1 MSDLNLRFDIVVNNS
16 DFIPGTE
23 LLFNSYNQP
32 SINADGVV
40 VFRARSQGGSGQP
53 ATGIFLGDLEGSAIE
68 TVTLRGGA
76 VPDPN
81 NTDATFNEFPA
92 FPRIDRDSGMF
103 AFRGQSN
110 PVYEYLETRSGTSGI
125 YSNPNGFLI
134 TGASQLGVPELPEF
148 SYYSVP
154 QTDPSIRF
162 DQFPGAPPATNNF
175 IAFKG
180 NWTDASGDA
189 QTGVYFRDLVADG
202 GQSPVRFIAD
212 SNTVIPG
219 VPGNVEFGSTAPP
232 SATRDKVV
240 FLGVDNEESPA
251 YGGIYL
257 SYVKGDPA
265 SLQTVIQLGGL
276 AELVGDEEGLTKIG
290 EVLSFDGRTVAYWG
304 AWGDDVNYQLITC
317 SGEGNADRRE
327 YCMQLS
333 IDGEQGGIGE
343 SSDGAYYFLKEIPE
357 NQGIFVTDILTG
369 RTKLV
374 ASTTSIQEVYESFI
388 FFNFSGRPPGVGEGG
403 TSEGDEGD
411 LELARWRESSFM
423 AVDGSDVAF
432 KAADLIPVD
441 LSSLGFSGLDEFNGN
456 VYIESGQGLY
466 YKDLDSLTLPIAIAK
481 SGDDGGI
488 LDPAAAGLPIVG
500 VALERDSLRSGK
512 FAFSA
517 SMAAPEMSVEK
528 SLAVDTWAGIYSTT
542 LSDDFNFVT
551 GAGAGA
557 GSHVRVFSGTDGA
570 VRDEFFAYDPD
581 FKGGVRVAQGQI
593 DHDGIHDWITGPGAG
608 AGPHVKV
615 FSGESGEGI
624 RSFFA
629 YDAQFAGGVSVAAGD
644 IDGDGI
650 DDVITGTG
658 AGAGPHVKVFSG
670 ESGEEI
676 RSFFAYDPQFAGGVN
691 VAAGDIDG
699 DGIDDVIT
707 GAGAGAGPHVKVFS
721 GESGEEIRSFY
732 AYDPQFAGG
741 VNVAAGDIDGD
752 GIDDVI
758 TGAGAGAG
766 PHVKVFSGKSG
777 EEIRSFF
784 AFDPQFAGGVT
795 VAASDID
802 GDLRLE
808 IVTGA
813 GPGAGHHVKAFSAA
827 TGGEMLSLYTYDS
840 AFSGGVFVA

>member
-1 MSDLNLRFDIVVNNS
+1 MSDLNLRFDIVVNHS

-32 SINADGVV
+32 SINSDGVV

-68 TVTLRGGA
+68 TVTLRGAA

-125 YSNPNGFLI
+125 YSNPSGYLI

-154 QTDPSIRF
+154 QSDPSIRF
-162 DQFPGAPPATNNF
+162 DQFPGAPSATNNF

-212 SNTVIPG
+212 SNTVIPD

-304 AWGDDVNYQLITC
+304 AWGDDVNYQLIAC
-317 SGEGNADRRE
+317 SEEGNADRRD

-369 RTKLV
+369 RTQLV
-374 ASTTSIQEVYESFI
+374 ASTTSIEEVYESFI

-517 SMAAPEMSVEK
+517 SMAAPEMSVK
-528 SLAVDTWAGIYSTT
+528 NSLAVDTWAGIYSTT

-570 VRDEFFAYDPD
+570 MRDEFFAYDPD
-581 FKGGVRVAQGQI
+581 IEDGVRVAQGQI
-593 DHDGIHDWITGPGAG
+593 DRDGINDWITGSGAG
-608 AGPHVKV
+608 AAPHVKV

-629 YDAQFAGGVSVAAGD
+629 YDL
-644 IDGDGI
+644 
-650 DDVITGTG
+650 
-658 AGAGPHVKVFSG
+658 
-670 ESGEEI
+670 
-676 RSFFAYDPQFAGGVN
+676 
-691 VAAGDIDG
+691 
-699 DGIDDVIT
+699 
-707 GAGAGAGPHVKVFS
+707 
-721 GESGEEIRSFY
+721 
-732 AYDPQFAGG
+732 QFAGG

-813 GPGAGHHVKAFSAA
+813 GPGAGPHVKAFSAV
-827 TGGEMLSLYTYDS
+827 TGAEMLSLYAYDS